1 MYTYIIL
8 IIITDCYTYI
18 TAIPKAIRLDCILIF
33 FIHLYLTENKYKN
46 AFDVKDCFQSSYI
59 SQAFV
64 IKLGKCHKNV
74 KTLYLLCVKAHICN
88 ALHEKCIISNMI
100 LLFAFDHYYTVM
112 EMFIMSL
119 HT

>member
-1 MYTYIIL
+1 MYIYREIYIFGQGL
-8 IIITDCYTYI
+8 V
-18 TAIPKAIRLDCILIF
+18 CILIL
-33 FIHLYLTENKYKN
+33 FIHLYLAQNKYEK

-59 SQAFV
+59 SLGFV

-74 KTLYLLCVKAHICN
+74 KTLYLLCFKAHICN